1 MKPPHSIR
9 LTGRILSRMPLI
21 SPAERLD
28 AAIEALLDARR
39 RVRRGRDG
47 SEGELVGT
55 AALLQAALP
64 PLPPGRIF
72 EERLARR
79 LAVPGL
85 ALRLRERAATARR
98 AMTPTRLIAA
108 GAVSSAAVGVTAL
121 AMWRGG
127 RRQAGGHR

>member
-1 MKPPHSIR
+1 
-9 LTGRILSRMPLI
+9 
-21 SPAERLD
+21 
-28 AAIEALLDARR
+28 
-39 RVRRGRDG
+39 
-47 SEGELVGT
+47 
-55 AALLQAALP
+55 
-64 PLPPGRIF
+64 LPPGRIF

-85 ALRLRERAATARR
+85 AQRLRERAAAARR

-127 RRQAGGHR
+127 RRQAGDHR

>member
-1 MKPPHSIR
+1 MKPPHPIH

-85 ALRLRERAATARR
+85 AQRLRERAA
-98 AMTPTRLIAA
+98 AA
-108 GAVSSAAVGVTAL
+108 HPAPSVEQRHDGSDQAF
-121 AMWRGG
+121 GG
-127 RRQAGGHR
+127 RDQRHARQDPSGQAD